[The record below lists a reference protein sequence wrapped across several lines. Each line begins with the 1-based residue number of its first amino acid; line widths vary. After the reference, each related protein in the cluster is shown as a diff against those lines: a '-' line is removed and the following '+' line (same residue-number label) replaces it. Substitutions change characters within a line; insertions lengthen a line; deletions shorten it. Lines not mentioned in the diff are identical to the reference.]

1 MRPDG
6 IGRSGSLMASTC
18 RSYQSFTAWL
28 VPHTIG
34 PASNTPATINVQ
46 RWPGATPD
54 ETMPQ
59 PSAHIGGNQVIG
71 FSNSS
76 TTEGVGC
83 VTTALFIFGLT
94 ISRLIGEP
102 KPTQLD
108 VKALSAEAEHLRR
121 GGAIAPG
128 QFQRRF
134 NRELFDDI
142 GGLAY
147 QIAQRHPADQFGQLR
162 HRARQFARR

>member
-34 PASNTPATINVQ
+34 PASTTPTMINGQ
-46 RWPGATPD
+46 RCPIPTPD
-54 ETMPQ
+54 ETIPQ

-76 TTEGVGC
+76 TTDGAGC
-83 VTTALFIFGLT
+83 VTTALFILGLPFCGLLGQT
-94 ISRLIGEP
+94 
-102 KPTQLD
+102 KPPELD
-108 VKALSAEAEHLRR
+108 VKALAAEAE
-121 GGAIAPG
+121 
-128 QFQRRF
+128 
-134 NRELFDDI
+134 
-142 GGLAY
+142 
-147 QIAQRHPADQFGQLR
+147 
-162 HRARQFARR
+162 